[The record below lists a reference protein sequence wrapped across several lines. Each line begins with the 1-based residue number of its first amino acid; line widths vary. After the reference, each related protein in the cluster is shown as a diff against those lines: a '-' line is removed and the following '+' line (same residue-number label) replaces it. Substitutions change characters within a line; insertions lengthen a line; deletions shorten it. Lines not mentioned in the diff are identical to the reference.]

1 MSRPLDP
8 NEAFTARYRDYMSR
22 TLDRFE
28 FFGVDPRGI
37 HRRHSF
43 DDGYVRLTLNQRD
56 RGEEGMVSAGVRA
69 DQALGSHRRALVRGI
84 AGSGKSTLLRWL
96 GVEAARAQQ
105 TDELPTVPFLVEL
118 GRHADG
124 QLPAVSELVDD
135 ALHPAMPDGWIH
147 RILAD
152 GRALLLLDGLEEVR
166 PRKRMDLEEWVEKNL
181 AAYPGVRCVVTT
193 RPSVVLEQW
202 WVDRG
207 FQRFDLLP
215 MSRHSIDKYV
225 HGWHEM
231 ARADLP
237 DTLAGSDAR
246 ASLNR
251 SEQRLLATLSN
262 RPALRGMSANPL
274 LCGLL
279 CALHLVRGEH
289 LPESRKEVYEAALD
303 LLLSRWPYLR
313 RLNDVARG
321 AHAGHDPSADDD
333 VRLGTEELVKLLQRL
348 AFWLVTNRQLVLTH
362 DIAADRLAS
371 FMSGLRSGAADPDRV
386 LQYLAHQ
393 SGILRELPDR
403 SLQFVHRT
411 FRDHLAAKE
420 VVEEGYFGLLL
431 DSADKPHWHDVVVM
445 AGAHARPGE
454 RTTMLLQLL
463 DRGRSEREHREALYL
478 LAAAIVEQAAVLPQ
492 DPHSPNIRVLVAEA
506 MAELIPPRTSAAAD
520 QLAAAGEFVLD
531 LMPGPDG
538 LTERQAALMVRA
550 AARIAAQW
558 NPPGAVEKILQFTA
572 NRASGVISEVLE
584 PWGRLG
590 DYEKYAREV
599 LSEIDFRRF
608 NVHLQN
614 VRRIEHIGYLH
625 TITNLV
631 LHNDVRDLSK
641 LADLPNLR
649 RLTLRD
655 NTMTTL
661 RALTN
666 SPSLR
671 VLVLDRC
678 SSMADARPVNLSPLA
693 ELHLR
698 RLVITGLTTKVD
710 LAGLANLQLHSL
722 HLSGSATLGSPA
734 LPPGLHVRHLTLTRR
749 VKLAG
754 VQGIHTM
761 ILGWPPSNDELA
773 ILAELPELHR
783 LVLLHVPPETPK
795 PTLPGVK
802 ITIFR
807 TMRS

>member
-8 NEAFTARYRDYMSR
+8 YEAFTARYRDYMSR

-43 DDGYVRLTLNQRD
+43 GDGYVRLTLNERD
-56 RGEEGMVSAGVRA
+56 RSAEGMVSAGVRA
-69 DQALGSHRRALVRGI
+69 DQAIGRYRRALVRGV

-96 GVEAARAQQ
+96 GVEAARTQKP
-105 TDELPTVPFLVEL
+105 DEPTLVPFVLELGRYAEGQLPTVGEIV
-118 GRHADG
+118 DG
-124 QLPAVSELVDD
+124 TLRPTLPE
-135 ALHPAMPDGWIH
+135 GWVH
-147 RILAD
+147 RMLAD
-152 GRALLLLDGLEEVR
+152 GRVLLLLDGLDEVR
-166 PRKRMDLEEWVEKNL
+166 PRERVRLEEWVEKNL
-181 AAYPGVRCVVTT
+181 AAYPDIRCVVTT
-193 RPSVVLEQW
+193 RPSVVVEQW
-202 WVDRG
+202 WVDRD

-225 HGWHEM
+225 HGWHEV

-237 DTLAGSDAR
+237 DTPAGGDAR
-246 ASLNR
+246 ASLIR

-289 LPESRKEVYEAALD
+289 LPESRKEIYEAALD

-313 RLNDVARG
+313 RLHDVARG
-321 AHAGHDPSADDD
+321 TQAGADTTDDD
-333 VRLGTEELVKLLQRL
+333 VRLGAEELVKLLQRL

-362 DIAADRLAS
+362 DIAADRVSS
-371 FMSGLRSGAADPDRV
+371 FMSGLRSGNEDPDRV

-420 VVEEGYFGLLL
+420 VVEEGYFGLML

-463 DRGRSEREHREALYL
+463 DRGRTEREHREALYL

-538 LTERQAALMVRA
+538 LTDRQATLVVRA

-614 VRRIEHIGYLH
+614 ARRIDHIGYLH

-631 LHNDVRDLSK
+631 LHNDVRDLSR
-641 LADLPNLR
+641 LVDLPNLR

-661 RALTN
+661 RALTRCQ
-666 SPSLR
+666 SLR
-671 VLVLDRC
+671 VLMLDRC
-678 SSMADARPVNLSPLA
+678 SAMADARPIDLSPLG
-693 ELHLR
+693 ELQLR
-698 RLVITGLTTKVD
+698 KLIITGLTTKVN
-710 LAGLANLQLHSL
+710 LASLANVRLHAL
-722 HLSGSATLGSPA
+722 RLSGSALLGSPA
-734 LPPGLHVRHLTLTRR
+734 LPPGLHVRHLHLARR
-749 VKLAG
+749 AQLAG
-754 VQGIHTM
+754 VQGIRT
-761 ILGWPPSNDELA
+761 IIARWAPTKDDLTA
-773 ILAELPELHR
+773 LAELPELRR
-783 LVLLHVPPETPK
+783 LVLWQVPPETPK
-795 PTLPGVK
+795 PTLPGVD
-802 ITIFR
+802 IIVFR
-807 TMRS
+807 TADR